1 MILRIGRI
9 KNVPCMEDT
18 QCCGSD
24 FGGVW
29 VLEVTTLHWVLI
41 YKIDLRTANVNWN
54 MFVRE

>member
-1 MILRIGRI
+1 
-9 KNVPCMEDT
+9 MEDT